1 MGLVMTLTGPSPRGW
16 DVPLAMGDERD
27 SSTPA
32 EGSLDLPGDANDRTE
47 SWSLASTKLRRI
59 AQRHPRE
66 VIADSIKARAA
77 LPWTAI
83 FVSSPNALR

>member
-1 MGLVMTLTGPSPRGW
+1 VR
-16 DVPLAMGDERD
+16 ERD
-27 SSTPA
+27 SPPLPPR
-32 EGSLDLPGDANDRTE
+32 GSLDLPGDANDRTE
-47 SWSLASTKLRRI
+47 SRSFASTKLRRI